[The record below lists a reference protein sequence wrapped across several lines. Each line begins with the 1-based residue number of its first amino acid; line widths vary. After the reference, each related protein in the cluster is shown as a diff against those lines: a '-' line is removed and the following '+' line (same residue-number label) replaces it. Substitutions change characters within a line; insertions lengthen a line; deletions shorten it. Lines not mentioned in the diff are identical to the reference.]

1 MYEMA
6 KRSVINREA
15 KRRKLIAKFAETR
28 QSLKAIIKSGDS
40 TYEERENAQM
50 KLNALPR
57 NSCPVR
63 VQNRCR
69 LTGRSHSYYRKFGLG
84 RNKLREAAMCGDVP
98 GLVKAS
104 W

>member
-1 MYEMA
+1 MKYA
-6 KRSVINREA
+6 A
-15 KRRKLIAKFAETR
+15 RRAALKDIIRNPET
-28 QSLKAIIKSGDS
+28 
-40 TYEERENAQM
+40 TWEEREEAQR

-57 NSCPVR
+57 NSSPVR

-69 LTGRSHSYYRKFGLG
+69 LTGRPHAYYRKFGLG
-84 RNKLREAAMCGDVP
+84 RNKLREAVMNGDVP

>member
-1 MYEMA
+1 MA

-40 TYEERENAQM
+40 TYEEREDAQM
-50 KLNALPR
+50 RLNALPR

-69 LTGRSHSYYRKFGLG
+69 LTGRPHSYYRKFGLG

>member
-1 MYEMA
+1 MA
-6 KRSVINREA
+6 KRSVVNREE
-15 KRRKLIAKFAETR
+15 KRRRLIARFAEKR
-28 QSLKAIIKSGDS
+28 KSLKEIIKSVNA

-50 KLNALPR
+50 MLNALPR
-57 NSCPVR
+57 NSSPVR

-69 LTGRSHSYYRKFGLG
+69 LTGRPHAYYRKFGLG
-84 RNKLREAAMCGDVP
+84 RNKLREAAMSGDIP

>member
-1 MYEMA
+1 MA
-6 KRSVINREA
+6 KRSVVNREE
-15 KRRKLIAKFAETR
+15 KRRKLIVKFAER
-28 QSLKAIIKSGDS
+28 RKSLKEIIKNVGS
-40 TYEERENAQM
+40 TYEERESAQA

-69 LTGRSHSYYRKFGLG
+69 LTGRPHAYYRKFGLG
-84 RNKLREAAMCGDVP
+84 RNKLREAAMSGDVP

>member
-1 MYEMA
+1 MA
-6 KRSVINREA
+6 KRSVVNREVKRGKLVA
-15 KRRKLIAKFAETR
+15 KYAARRAA
-28 QSLKAIIKSGDS
+28 LKEIIRNPGS
-40 TYEERENAQM
+40 TYEEREEAQK

-63 VQNRCR
+63 TQNRCR
-69 LTGRSHSYYRKFGLG
+69 LTGRPHAYYRKFGLG
-84 RNKLREAAMCGDVP
+84 RNKLREAAMSGDVP

>member
-1 MYEMA
+1 MA
-6 KRSVINREA
+6 RLSVVNREER
-15 KRRKLIAKFAETR
+15 RRKLIAKFAVKR
-28 QSLKAIIKSGDS
+28 SALKQVIKNQAS
-40 TYEERENAQM
+40 TYEEREEAQR

-57 NSCPVR
+57 DSCAVR

-69 LTGRSHSYYRKFGLG
+69 LTGRPHAYYRKFGLG
-84 RNKLREAAMCGDVP
+84 RNKVREAAMCGDVP

>member
-1 MYEMA
+1 MA
-6 KRSVINREA
+6 KRSVVNREA
-15 KRRKLIAKFAETR
+15 KRRKLIAKYAGRREA
-28 QSLKAIIKSGDS
+28 LKQVIRNADA
-40 TYEERENAQM
+40 TYEEREDAQW

-63 VQNRCR
+63 SQNRCR
-69 LTGRSHSYYRKFGLG
+69 LTGRPHAYYRKFGLG
-84 RNKLREAAMCGDVP
+84 RNKLREAAMSGDVP

>member
-1 MYEMA
+1 MA
-6 KRSVINREA
+6 KLSVVNREA
-15 KRRKLIAKFAETR
+15 RRRRLVVKYAARRTA
-28 QSLKAIIKSGDS
+28 LKAVIRNPE
-40 TYEERENAQM
+40 TTWEEREEAQR

-57 NSCPVR
+57 NSSPVR

-69 LTGRSHSYYRKFGLG
+69 LTGRPHAYYRKFGLG
-84 RNKLREAAMCGDVP
+84 RNKLREAVMNGDVP